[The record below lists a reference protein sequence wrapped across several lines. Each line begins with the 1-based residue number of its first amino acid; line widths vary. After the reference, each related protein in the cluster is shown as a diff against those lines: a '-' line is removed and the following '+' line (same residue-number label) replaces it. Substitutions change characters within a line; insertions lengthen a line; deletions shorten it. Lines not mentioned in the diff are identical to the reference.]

1 MSYNLWKVI
10 AYLLLL
16 LFTDQDPDPGHI
28 LRHTQGGMVM
38 ETTLAKL
45 ASQKSSILQNLEAQ
59 ETWQVQSLEDILHR
73 VHHHLKLTYSTGRST
88 QPLVLAKIATYSP
101 FIVRGNVCCVY

>member
-1 MSYNLWKVI
+1 MRLI
-10 AYLLLL
+10 RAQE
-16 LFTDQDPDPGHI
+16 DQDLDPGHI